1 VVAEWRRES
10 APAPL
15 SDDARARIVDPEL
28 DMKRGRLT
36 RPVTF
41 PQLRRLVDW
50 LVPRSRAIGPPMRSV
65 ARELEEAFPA
75 PHDD

>member
-1 VVAEWRRES
+1 
-10 APAPL
+10 
-15 SDDARARIVDPEL
+15 
-28 DMKRGRLT
+28 MKRGRLT
-36 RPVTF
+36 KPLTF

-50 LVPRSRAIGPPMRSV
+50 LVPRTRAIGPPMRSV

>member
-1 VVAEWRRES
+1 MVAEWRREI
-10 APAPL
+10 ALAPL
-15 SDDARARIVDPEL
+15 GDNARARIVDPEL

-36 RPVTF
+36 KPLTF
-41 PQLRRLVDW
+41 PQLRKLVDW
-50 LVPRSRAIGPPMRSV
+50 LVPRTRAIGPPMRSV